1 MDGGN
6 RTVHVNQNGHNQPEE
21 QNWLYRTR
29 TRMDENL
36 LKTGDLSLTLSWPT
50 DEDEKTYICSVY
62 SRKGDV
68 LMEKQVWLKVK
79 VQQVE
84 VESGTASV
92 LLPLKVPRFPWF
104 CIFRLQVDKV
114 EWRDRDNRKVH
125 VNQNGHNQ
133 PEEQNHLYRTR
144 TRVDENL
151 LKTGDLSLT
160 LRRPTGGDKNLY
172 TCRVYSRKG
181 DVLMMKQVQLKVK
194 GQWFKCI
201 SRDQPEEMFGPEP
214 VPPLFELDQ
223 FWLSL
228 IDYLTLTC
236 NWFCNI

>member
-1 MDGGN
+1 MDRDY

-29 TRMDENL
+29 TKMDENL

-79 VQQVE
+79 DPEQVE
-84 VESGTASV
+84 VESGMASV
-92 LLPLKVPRFPWF
+92 LLPFKVPLRLWF
-104 CIFRLQVDKV
+104 CKYRIFLSVDKV
-114 EWRDRDNRKVH
+114 VWRDAIGRKVH

-133 PEEQNHLYRTR
+133 PEEQNKFYRTR
-144 TRVDENL
+144 TKMDKNL

-160 LRRPTGGDKNLY
+160 LSWPTDEDEKTY
-172 TCRVYSRKG
+172 ICSVYSRKG
-181 DVLMMKQVQLKVK
+181 DVLMEKHVLLWVK
-194 GQWFKCI
+194 GQWFKCMF
-201 SRDQPEEMFGPEP
+201 RDQPEEMFGPEP
-214 VPPLFELDQ
+214 VPSLN
-223 FWLSL
+223 WISSGCLS
-228 IDYLTLTC
+228 
-236 NWFCNI
+236 